1 MNTHINTGI
10 PDFLE
15 SPPCSQV
22 NPPVITR
29 KQELPFLDLQWEDFE
44 KLCLRLARLEAN
56 IEHCQFYGTRGQN
69 QEGIDLYARVK
80 GEEKYRVY
88 QCKREKSFGPAKIK
102 EAVSKFLQ
110 GAWANKTDTF
120 ILCTIENL
128 VSNERSKELEIQAT
142 RLKEKG
148 INFLSW
154 GSDELSAKL
163 KDHPKIV
170 DDFFGRDWAI
180 AFCGQE
186 NVEFLEKNISVE
198 SLKSHLKTLSQ
209 PLLNW
214 ETTLSD
220 GQWLERQELN
230 DIQKSL
236 NSDSSTTLLLGKPG
250 SGKSALLARLGK
262 ILVAQ
267 KITVFAIKADF
278 LSKKITT
285 QEELAQNINLP
296 TIPQICVQT
305 IARTEQV
312 FVLIDQLDALSD
324 LMVLYSE
331 RLHILLDLIN
341 ALSDVKNVHIV
352 ASCRTFEHQHDPR
365 LRHLKAEIVNLEL
378 PVWDD
383 IAKILDKKGIK
394 TTGWNKEL
402 CDILR
407 APQHLLI
414 FEEVYQGITEQDI
427 FHSYYG
433 LLDKWWEMWQ
443 KRISQSESNPDI
455 ANKAADLV
463 EKIAIKMADQEEL
476 WLSNKE
482 LSLSL
487 VHYQKQQ
494 SIIKYLEANNIL
506 ICNGNK
512 IGFSHQT
519 LFEYT
524 RARAFVHQEGTLSQI
539 VLARQNSFFIRP
551 QLLYALHY
559 ARETNYAG
567 YKREFAI
574 LWKKTT
580 LRQHLKFL
588 LIEFLGQL
596 TQPEDF
602 EVACLLP
609 YLKQSQYRRRVIMAM
624 QGSEGWFAR
633 LDETHLPILMC
644 QHKEEAREVVWLL
657 IEAWRFAK
665 DKVLALINNYW
676 LYDTEK
682 DELSWLVFGYLE
694 EWDQKTI
701 DNVCNIAKRTSIIS
715 PWNVNNLAKT
725 ISVKTPELA
734 PLLLKTFLERRLQEI
749 RKHQI
754 PKALPSPLSNEAT
767 LEQHV
772 DYINTCDAH
781 YKPYMELLES
791 SAWSDLHITVE
802 AAAKAFLY
810 ALWDWFIK
818 VLQEIA
824 DEPHPFVIGYR
835 PIHRLHDFRD
845 SSIPIENYP
854 LLASFETAVVTFAT
868 HSADDFL
875 KFVERYQDENLLP
888 IQRLLAYGMEKLVES
903 NPDTVLP
910 FLLSDKRR
918 FVLGHFEDSH
928 SDSKQLITTIV
939 PHLNKLQREKL
950 ETAISQ
956 WKRYSHF
963 PADDDVKT
971 RFNRI
976 QSNREH
982 RLRLWR
988 AFPRDYMSEKTKQLV
1003 AEEERAFPNFSD
1015 DNNFGQI
1022 RSIEPCVSSKQMEQA
1037 KDKELLKVFS
1047 ELTDNTGWDHP
1058 RYHDKG
1064 GMIPVA
1070 REFEKLAEEQPK
1082 RVVKL
1087 ISHLQPKVN
1096 EITVGRALTGLSK
1109 TEYEPE
1115 KLFALILELH
1125 QRGFQSDDF
1134 RQHAAR
1140 ALDELLNKNV
1150 QLPNELL
1157 SLLESWLE
1165 PVLLS
1170 EERNVLGEQVD
1181 KSDNQKESHV
1191 SPVLWGMFGGSHI
1204 LPEGNYSFLSTLCR
1218 AYLLTNPPSIERWL
1232 YILETNLE
1240 RSEKDEVWESLAIFY
1255 LRYLS
1260 WAEPNRVESF
1270 LDKLFTRFPNVR
1282 DSQGG
1287 AFLIANMRFDVIN
1300 SLIEKWL
1307 IALRDSHWTNGAQ
1320 AYAEILLLYH
1330 LNFPENEWAKTEVD
1344 TICLGNSKES
1354 LKMRNMRI
1362 GLAFT
1367 TVNLWSDLKY
1377 NIYRERLT
1385 EILLYLIP
1393 DADDQVQ
1400 NAVSG
1405 VYHLTKTL
1413 IPDDY
1418 TELLLDALYEYPAM
1432 LRQRNSEF
1440 LLEHLEK
1447 HVLTM
1452 PKQIYQICNAYLNE
1466 IGQDIANPQM
1476 SYMSSAA
1483 SLVSIALNLQ
1493 RSDEPY
1499 RSEGL
1504 ALFERMLALDVYDA
1518 RETLIKLD
1526 NRPSKKSH

>member
-29 KQELPFLDLQWEDFE
+29 KQELPFLELHWEDFE

-56 IEHCQFYGTRGQN
+56 IEHCQLYGTRGQT

-88 QCKREKSFGPAKIK
+88 QCKREKSFGPTKI
-102 EAVSKFLQ
+102 EAAVSKFLE
-110 GAWANKTDTF
+110 GTWANKTNTF

-128 VSNERSKELEIQAT
+128 VSNDRANELEIQAN
-142 RLKEKG
+142 RLKEKA

-163 KDHPKIV
+163 KEQPQIV
-170 DDFFGRDWAI
+170 VDFFGREWAI
-180 AFCGQE
+180 ALCGQE
-186 NVEFLEKNISVE
+186 NVDFLEKNISVE
-198 SLKSHLKTLSQ
+198 SLDQASIKSHLKTLSQ

-220 GQWLERQELN
+220 GQWLERQELD
-230 DIQKSL
+230 DIQQSI

-262 ILVAQ
+262 ILVAK

-278 LSKKITT
+278 LPIKITT
-285 QEELAQNINLP
+285 PEELGKHQNLP
-296 TIPQICVQT
+296 TIPQTCVQT

-312 FVLIDQLDALSD
+312 VVLIDQLDALSD

-331 RLHILLDLIN
+331 RLHILLNLIN
-341 ALSDVKNVHIV
+341 ALSGVSNIHIV

-365 LRHLKAEIVNLEL
+365 LRDLKAEIVNLEL

-394 TTGWNKEL
+394 TTGWNKAL
-402 CDILR
+402 CEILR
-407 APQHLLI
+407 TPQHLRI
-414 FEEVYQGITEQDI
+414 FEQVYQGDTETAI
-427 FHSYYG
+427 FRSYYG

-443 KRISQSESNPDI
+443 EKITQSTFDPDI
-455 ANKAADLV
+455 ANKAVDLV
-463 EKIAIKMADQEEL
+463 EEIAIKMAEQEEL

-482 LSLSL
+482 LSLPL
-487 VHYQKQQ
+487 VSYQKQPP
-494 SIIKYLEANNIL
+494 IIKHLEANNIL
-506 ICNGNK
+506 IRNGNK

-539 VLARQNSFFIRP
+539 VLTKQNSFFIRP
-551 QLLYALHY
+551 QLWYALHY
-559 ARETNYAG
+559 ARETDYVG

-588 LIEFLGQL
+588 LIDFLGQL

-602 EVACLLP
+602 EAAWLLP
-609 YLKQSQYRRRVIMAM
+609 YLKQSQYRRRIIMAM

-633 LDETHLPILMC
+633 LADTDLPSLMTKP
-644 QHKEEAREVVWLL
+644 KEQAIEVVGLL
-657 IEAWRFAK
+657 REALPFAK

-682 DELSWLVFGYLE
+682 DELSWLVFEYLE

-701 DNVCNIAKRTSIIS
+701 DQVCNIVKRTSIIS
-715 PWNVNNLAKT
+715 LSHVNNLAKT
-725 ISVKTPELA
+725 ISVKTPKLA
-734 PLLLKTFLERRLQEI
+734 PLVLKSFLDRRLQEI
-749 RKHQI
+749 HQGI
-754 PKALPSPLSNEAT
+754 KELPLPLAIHNDAK
-767 LEQHV
+767 LEQAIN
-772 DYINTCDAH
+772 YINTRDVH
-781 YKPYMELLES
+781 YKPYVELLES
-791 SAWSDLHITVE
+791 SVWRDLPVIAE
-802 AAAKAFLY
+802 AAPKAFLY
-810 ALWDWFIK
+810 ALWDCFIK

-824 DEPHPFVIGYR
+824 DEPHSFVIGYR
-835 PIHRLHDFRD
+835 SIRRLHDFRER
-845 SSIPIENYP
+845 SIPIENYP
-854 LLASFETAVVTFAT
+854 FLASFETAIVTFAT
-868 HSADDFL
+868 HSTDDFL
-875 KFVERYQDENLLP
+875 KFVERYQDEDLLP
-888 IQRLLAYGMEKLVES
+888 IQCLLAFGMENLVE
-903 NPDTVLP
+903 NHQDAVLE
-910 FLLSDKRR
+910 FLLSDNRR

-928 SDSKQLITTIV
+928 SDSKQLITAIV
-939 PHLNKLQREKL
+939 PHLNESQREKL
-950 ETAISQ
+950 ETAISR
-956 WKRYSHF
+956 WNRYSYF

-971 RFNRI
+971 RFDRT
-976 QSNREH
+976 QWNREH

-988 AFPRDYMSEKTKQLV
+988 AFPREYMSEKTKQLV

-1022 RSIEPCVSSKQMEQA
+1022 ISIEPSVSFKQMEQA

-1047 ELTDNTGWDHP
+1047 ELTDNTGLKHP
-1058 RYHDKG
+1058 RYRDKG

-1070 REFEKLAEEQPK
+1070 REFEKLAEKQPE
-1082 RVVKL
+1082 RIVAL
-1087 ISHLQPKVN
+1087 ISDLQPKVN
-1096 EITVGRALTGLSK
+1096 EIAVGHALIGLAK
-1109 TEYEPE
+1109 TDEAE
-1115 KLFALILELH
+1115 KLLALILELH

-1140 ALDELLNKNV
+1140 ALDEVLNQQF
-1150 QLPNELL
+1150 QLPDEFL
-1157 SLLESWLE
+1157 SLLESWLK
-1165 PVLLS
+1165 PMS
-1170 EERNVLGEQVD
+1170 EEVDFWGEKVD

-1191 SPVLWGMFGGSHI
+1191 STVLWGMIGGLHI
-1204 LPEGNYSFLSTLCR
+1204 LPQGNYSFLSTLCR
-1218 AYLLTNPPSIERWL
+1218 AYLSNNPPSIEPWL
-1232 YILETNLE
+1232 DILETHLE
-1240 RSEKDEVWESLAIFY
+1240 RSEKDEVWKSLARFD
-1255 LRYLS
+1255 LPYLS
-1260 WAEPNRVESF
+1260 WAEQNRVDSF

-1282 DSQGG
+1282 DSQEG
-1287 AFLIANMRFDVIN
+1287 AFLIANMRFDVRN
-1300 SLIEKWL
+1300 SLTEKWL
-1307 IALRDSHWTNGAQ
+1307 IALRESHWSNGAQ

-1330 LNFPENEWAKTEVD
+1330 LDFPENEWAKTEVD
-1344 TICLGNSKES
+1344 MICLSNSKKS

-1367 TVNLWSDLKY
+1367 TVNLWSEPKN

-1385 EILLYLIP
+1385 EVLLELIP
-1393 DADDQVQ
+1393 DADDKVQ

-1418 TELLLDALYEYPAM
+1418 TELLLDALYEYPAI
-1432 LRQRNSEF
+1432 LRQRDTEF

-1447 HVLTM
+1447 QVLRM
-1452 PKQIYQICNAYLNE
+1452 PEPICRICNAYLDE
-1466 IGQDIANPQM
+1466 IAQDIADPL

-1499 RSEGL
+1499 RSQGL
-1504 ALFERMLALDVYDA
+1504 ELFERMLALDVYDA
-1518 RETLIKLD
+1518 KKTLRELD
-1526 NRPSKKSH
+1526 NRPSKK